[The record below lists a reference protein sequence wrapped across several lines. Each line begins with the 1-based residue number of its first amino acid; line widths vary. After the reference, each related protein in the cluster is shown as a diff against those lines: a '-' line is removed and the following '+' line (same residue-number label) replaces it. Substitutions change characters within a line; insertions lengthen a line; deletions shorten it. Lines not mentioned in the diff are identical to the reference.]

1 MDKQGNKTGGRKKGT
16 PNKATK
22 KTRDFI
28 NDLLEGNQ
36 DNIIEALEKVK
47 KKYPVE
53 YIKLWQ
59 SLLEFST
66 PKLSRSEVKAD
77 VDSSITFNITK
88 SYDSNKEADK
98 GS

>member
-1 MDKQGNKTGGRKKGT
+1 MDKNGNKTGGRKKGT

-36 DNIIEALEKVK
+36 ENIIQALEKVK
-47 KKYPVE
+47 NKYPVE

-66 PKLSRSEVKAD
+66 PKLSRTEVKGE
-77 VDSSITFNITK
+77 VDKNITFNITK
-88 SYDSNKEADK
+88 SYDKEK
-98 GS
+98 